1 MNMGLESYNW
11 FFLIGF
17 AVVMIVVI
25 GLLVFFAKYL
35 KDE

>member
-1 MNMGLESYNW
+1 MNMGLESYTW
-11 FFLIGF
+11 LFLVGF
-17 AVVMIVVI
+17 AVVMILVI